1 MDVSWDFGPMLKW
14 GVSRRQGTEGT
25 RQEGRCQEVWA
36 ATQHGALGICALWG
50 GKFHLGVFIWLG
62 CLSVSSLWILSSLW
76 ELSSLLKVVFHLC
89 YSRVSLHHSDRF
101 CSLACWDITVSDPLC
116 PAWLILQSACSEVTR
131 VGDWNL
137 TILLAFL
144 ISLASMRKQGNKCR
158 SNEFSIN

>member
-1 MDVSWDFGPMLKW
+1 MCPETLALCSNEGSPGGRGQKGPGRTGGARRYEQQHNMVPLGFVLCGEVNSTLESSYGW
-14 GVSRRQGTEGT
+14 GVSD
-25 RQEGRCQEVWA
+25 
-36 ATQHGALGICALWG
+36 
-50 GKFHLGVFIWLG
+50 
-62 CLSVSSLWILSSLW
+62 VSSLWILSSLW
-76 ELSSLLKVVFHLC
+76 ELSSVLKAVFHLC
-89 YSRVSLHHSDRF
+89 YSRVPLHHSDRF

-116 PAWLILQSACSEVTR
+116 PAWLILQSACSEVTC